1 MNEVWCGIDWSEGH
15 HDIAVIDDRGAVLVT
30 ERISDD
36 IAGVGRLTELI
47 LDHRSEG
54 LNGLPI
60 AIETTQGLLV
70 AALRSAGA
78 DVYAINP
85 LSVSRYRDRYS
96 PSRAKSDT
104 ADALVLANILRTDCD
119 NHRRLPR
126 DSDQAQAIKVLAR
139 AHQDAIWDR
148 QQITS
153 KARSLLRQYFPAFL
167 DTFDDLTTM
176 GARTVLRLAPTP
188 AAAAMLR
195 PSTVAAAL
203 RRGGRKRGVDVEARR
218 IVAGLRSPHLRQ
230 PSSVEDAM
238 GRQAQ
243 AYARALATAA
253 DNVDSL
259 EAALTTEFTEHPDAP
274 ILTSFPGLGTIL
286 GARIL
291 GEMGDDRERFTTARG
306 LKAYAGTAPV
316 TRASGTKTTV
326 RFRLVRNKRLN
337 HAAYLWALPLIL
349 HSTEAR
355 AHYDRRRNK
364 GDTHTAASR
373 NLANRFLGMLH
384 HCLDTRQLYDAT
396 AAFAHPHQELGTTTV
411 P

>member
-1 MNEVWCGIDWSEGH
+1 MNELWCGIDWAEEH

-60 AIETTQGLLV
+60 AIETAQGLLV

-148 QQITS
+148 QQIAS
-153 KARSLLRQYFPAFL
+153 KVRSLLRQYFPAFL
-167 DTFDDLTTM
+167 ATFDDLTTM

-203 RRGGRKRGVDVEARR
+203 RRGGRKRGVDIEARR

-230 PSSVEDAM
+230 PPSVEDAM

-396 AAFAHPHQELGTTTV
+396 AAFAHPHQELATTTV